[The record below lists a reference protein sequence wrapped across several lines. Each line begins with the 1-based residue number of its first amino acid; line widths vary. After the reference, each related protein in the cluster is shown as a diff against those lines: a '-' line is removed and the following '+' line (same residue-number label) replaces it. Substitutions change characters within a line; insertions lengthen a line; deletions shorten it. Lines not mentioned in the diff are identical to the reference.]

1 MDRFRSM
8 ETFVRVARAGSFTT
22 AANQLGLSR
31 ALVSRHVAMLED
43 RLGVRLLHRTTRSLN
58 LTDAGR
64 SYLSFCEQLFR
75 DIEGQERALVATPA
89 EPSGNLRLA
98 APKSFGALHL
108 ADAIIA
114 FARAQ
119 PKLHVQLILENV
131 SFQPPDFG
139 KRGFDLA
146 LQFGRARN
154 VSLSETP
161 IAAMDWVVCAAPSI
175 LLREGRPGTPADLA
189 RFPCLLHETAL
200 PNDRLWR
207 FEGPRGAVS
216 VKVTGTFSSN
226 SALALRKAAI
236 AGLGAALLPRYVV
249 ADDLAAGTVVTLFPR
264 YRVPARPL
272 IAVYPRVPE
281 TPLKVKAFITFL
293 TAWIASRGGNLTSS
307 RIPSAVSARQPTKPA
322 AAARAV

>member
-1 MDRFRSM
+1 MDRFRTM
-8 ETFVRVARAGSFTT
+8 ETFVRVARSGSFTI

-31 ALVSRHVAMLED
+31 ALVSRHVGMLEE

-58 LTDAGR
+58 LTDEGR
-64 SYLSFCEQLFR
+64 SYLAFCEQLFR
-75 DIEGQERALVATPA
+75 DIEGQERTLVETRA

-131 SFQPPDFG
+131 SFQPVDFG

-146 LQFGRARN
+146 LQFSSASHA
-154 VSLSETP
+154 SLAETP
-161 IAAMDWVVCAAPSI
+161 IAAMDWVVCAAPS
-175 LLREGRPGTPADLA
+175 LLIREGRPTAPADLS
-189 RFPCLLHETAL
+189 RFPCLLHESAL

-207 FEGPRGAVS
+207 FEGPRGAVT

-226 SALALRKAAI
+226 SALALRKAAL
-236 AGLGAALLPRYVV
+236 AGLGAVLLPRYVV
-249 ADDLAAGTVVTLFPR
+249 ADDIASGNIVVLCPR
-264 YRVPARPL
+264 HRVAARPL
-272 IAVYPRVPE
+272 IAVYPRTRQ
-281 TPLKVKAFITFL
+281 TPLKVSSFIAFLSEWIT
-293 TAWIASRGGNLTSS
+293 ARGSNLTSS
-307 RIPSAVSARQPTKPA
+307 RIASQAGAL
-322 AAARAV
+322 